1 MSARSDPLDESTAVA
16 LPSRAVTD
24 EALAG
29 RCATCA
35 WFHSARLDP
44 AKGITV
50 GDCTSGQYPP
60 VRPETSTCGDHVPRG
75 ALNAKTRA
83 PATRR
88 ATDAEKKT
96 PEAPARPPIEIEVDM
111 DEATFRKVLRE
122 VIQEEL
128 ALGECRIADRYRG
141 GEIILRAG
149 RQGLQDKKVPIE
161 SFFHKIVMV
170 RDKLRVLE
178 QKVNSSKLTD
188 DEKVALQQYIT
199 GCYGSL
205 TTFNVLFRD
214 DEDRFSGAGEK
225 E

>member
-1 MSARSDPLDESTAVA
+1 M
-16 LPSRAVTD
+16 TD

-50 GDCTSGQYPP
+50 GDCSSGQYPP
-60 VRPETSTCGDHVPRG
+60 VRPETSTCADYVARG
-75 ALNAKTRA
+75 ELTAKARA
-83 PATRR
+83 PAARR
-88 ATDAEKKT
+88 ATGSEKT
-96 PEAPARPPIEIEVDM
+96 APEAPARPPIEIEVDM

-149 RQGLQDKKVPIE
+149 RQGLQDKKVSIE

-188 DEKVALQQYIT
+188 DEKVTLQQYIT